1 MTRILRGL
9 SGRVFLAAAIC
20 AGLSVALVAVV
31 MTSLFI
37 ELAIKRIGV
46 LAPQLDR
53 VSVAQCERDPAA
65 FTAQH
70 GPELELNV
78 YDADTLA
85 PAVAGAPPLDPQLL
99 ARLHAGEAAPTR
111 MYFFIDPWGG
121 ASLRRAADHG
131 PCALVQLRWKLGTS
145 ERRYALLIIFGL
157 LAFSIA
163 LAVGLASFF
172 AVRPIALRLE
182 KLRRATEQVGHAA
195 GYASARDP
203 ARDDL
208 GQLSA
213 LLDQAHARIAADAA
227 RMEARHRALEQHLA
241 NIAHDL
247 RTPLASL
254 QIALEQLVGD
264 AHPVD
269 DQGLVRGAI
278 GDVVYMGSLI
288 DNLYLACRLQ
298 EGADPLH
305 GDLRVDLCAVVDRVA
320 RRFAALGRTRGI
332 EVHGARPDAALWA
345 RCNPAM
351 AEQALANLVH
361 NAVAHGDPG
370 GHVAILL
377 EETGAE
383 SFSLTVVD
391 DGPGVPPADLPKI
404 GERTF
409 RTDEAR
415 RRDPK
420 GGGLGL
426 AISQEV
432 CSRAGFV
439 LTLASEQPRGLRATI
454 HGPVS
459 APPPGSTHS
468 PQLEC

>member
-1 MTRILRGL
+1 MTRVLRGL

-20 AGLSVALVAVV
+20 AGLSVAVVAVV

-37 ELAIKRIGV
+37 EQAVKRIGTLV
-46 LAPQLDR
+46 PQLD
-53 VSVAQCERDPAA
+53 VVTQAQCERDPAGFA
-65 FTAQH
+65 RGH
-70 GPELELNV
+70 GPELEFNV
-78 YDADTLA
+78 YDGDTLA
-85 PAVAGAPPLDPQLL
+85 PARPEASPLDPVLL
-99 ARLHAGEAAPTR
+99 ARLQAGEAAPSR
-111 MYFFIDPWGG
+111 MYFLDPWGG
-121 ASLRRAADHG
+121 AALRRAADHG
-131 PCALVQLRWKLGTS
+131 PCAIIQMRWKVSTPD
-145 ERRYALLIIFGL
+145 RRFSLLVIFGM
-157 LAFSIA
+157 LAFSVA

-172 AVRPIALRLE
+172 AVRPMALRLE
-182 KLRRATEQVGHAA
+182 KLRRATQQVGQAA
-195 GYASARDP
+195 GYASAADP
-203 ARDDL
+203 TRDDL

-254 QIALEQLVGD
+254 QLTLEQLTDVARPDGD
-264 AHPVD
+264 AD
-269 DQGLVRGAI
+269 LVRGAI

-288 DNLYLACRLQ
+288 DNLSLACRLQ

-305 GDLRVDLCAVVDRVA
+305 GDLRVELCALVDRVT

-361 NAVAHGDPG
+361 NAVAHGEPG

-377 EETGAE
+377 EETGE
-383 SFSLTVVD
+383 SGFTLTVVD

-432 CSRAGFV
+432 CSRAGFILE
-439 LTLASEQPRGLRATI
+439 LTGEQPRGLRATI
-454 HGPVS
+454 TGATAGSLPS
-459 APPPGSTHS
+459 A
-468 PQLEC
+468 